1 VADEFIIDASP
12 LGGGIS
18 GAGRYAYHLIDELVT
33 LEADIPLRIMIP
45 PAENH
50 SWDTNEW
57 STHDN
62 VRVDTASIT
71 GLGPKRH
78 FYYARQRPTCR
89 VHHSLSS
96 YVPIFLNSDRTLVTI
111 HDLKHFKLGDSLEGR
126 NRLKQ
131 VYVRRLIARSV
142 RVADHVITV
151 SEHTKSDIVDEFG
164 VSASKVSVI
173 PLGHGGGLVETTG
186 ESPFVTPY
194 VLFVGSVRRHKNL
207 EILVDSYQRYRQQS
221 EKDLSLVIAG
231 SKHDSY
237 QPELENRIDDEYRQ
251 DIHFLGHVEDEMVAR
266 LYKHARAFVYPS
278 LYEGFGLPPLEA
290 MGYGTPVIASN
301 RASIPEVV
309 GDAGEYFDPTDSEEL
324 TEVLTAV
331 VEGEELRTRLV
342 KRGNDRYNQFS
353 WKQTARETLKIYS
366 QFWGLE

>member
-1 VADEFIIDASP
+1 MTDEFVIDAGP

-18 GAGRYAYHLIDELVT
+18 GAGQYTYHLIDELVT
-33 LEADIPLRIMIP
+33 LETDISFRIIIP

-50 SWDTNEW
+50 SWDTEEW
-57 STHDN
+57 SMHDN
-62 VRVDTASIT
+62 VRLDNADIT

-78 FYYARQRPTCR
+78 FHYARQRPTCR
-89 VHHSLSS
+89 IHHSLSS
-96 YVPIFLNSDRTLVTI
+96 YVPIFLNAGRTLVTI

-131 VYVRRLIARSV
+131 VYIRRLIARSV

-151 SEHTKSDIVDEFG
+151 SKHTKSDIVDEFG

-173 PLGHGGGLVETTG
+173 PLGPGSGLVETRG
-186 ESPFVTPY
+186 EPPFVTPY
-194 VLFVGSVRRHKNL
+194 VLFVGSVRRHKNA
-207 EILVDSYQRYRQQS
+207 EILIDSYQRYRQQS
-221 EKDLSLVIAG
+221 EKGLLLVIAG
-231 SKHDSY
+231 STHDSY
-237 QPELENRIDDEYRQ
+237 QPELESHIDDRYRQ

-266 LYKHARAFVYPS
+266 LYKHARVFVYPS

-290 MGYGTPVIASN
+290 MGYGTPVIASD

-309 GDAGEYFDPTDSEEL
+309 GDAGKYFDPTNSEEL
-324 TEVLTAV
+324 TEVLSSV
-331 VEGEELRTRLV
+331 VENEELRRRLV
-342 KRGNDRYNQFS
+342 RRGNDRYNQFS

-366 QFWGLE
+366 QFWGLD